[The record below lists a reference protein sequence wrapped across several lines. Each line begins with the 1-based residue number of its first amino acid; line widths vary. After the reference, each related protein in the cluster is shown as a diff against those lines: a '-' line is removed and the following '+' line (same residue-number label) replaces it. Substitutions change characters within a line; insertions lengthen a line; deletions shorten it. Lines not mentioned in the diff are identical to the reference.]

1 VLAFALIVW
10 FESGIEGFPNYCQA
24 EGDINGIIPALSFKH
39 LNAGHPSPNDEYP
52 DKRINSKDPWGNT
65 YQHEML
71 EDPQNKS
78 VQFRVYSMGEDGR
91 SASRGNDPD
100 DINSWD
106 EHHREFYN
114 RAHIREAI
122 PELAIE
128 MMILILPMFLVV
140 HCLHIGVRAV
150 WRWKR
155 SGKS

>member
-1 VLAFALIVW
+1 MSGRRHLSGGAYPRVSKMKAVVLLSKIALSAVLAFALIVW

-78 VQFRVYSMGEDGR
+78 VQF
-91 SASRGNDPD
+91 
-100 DINSWD
+100 
-106 EHHREFYN
+106 
-114 RAHIREAI
+114 
-122 PELAIE
+122 
-128 MMILILPMFLVV
+128 
-140 HCLHIGVRAV
+140 
-150 WRWKR
+150 
-155 SGKS
+155 